1 MPYNA
6 AMYNKERVAAII
18 AAAGSS
24 ERMHGVDKIFAHL
37 GNRPVLARA
46 VFPFECAEVVDRIIV
61 VLSPDNLAAG
71 EALSDSEKWGKV
83 TDIIP
88 GGERRQDSVQ
98 QALDRL
104 ADDDIKWVIIHDGAR
119 PLVRV
124 EQIEDGMTAV
134 QATGAAVCAVPVTDT
149 IKLAGENSFIQET
162 PDRSRLW
169 NAQTPQIF
177 RYDLIRRAYDAASGT
192 VTDDSILVE
201 RLGVPVKLYKGSPAN
216 VKITT
221 PESLAAA
228 EIIVRRHAE

>member
-1 MPYNA
+1 
-6 AMYNKERVAAII
+6 
-18 AAAGSS
+18 
-24 ERMHGVDKIFAHL
+24 
-37 GNRPVLARA
+37 
-46 VFPFECAEVVDRIIV
+46 
-61 VLSPDNLAAG
+61 
-71 EALSDSEKWGKV
+71 
-83 TDIIP
+83 
-88 GGERRQDSVQ
+88 
-98 QALDRL
+98 
-104 ADDDIKWVIIHDGAR
+104 VIIHDGAR